1 MISIAAG
8 GRMKAEVLREIAAL
22 RQNEF
27 FKTLSMLRAQ
37 FNLMVMEAATQNR
50 KSVILEIP
58 QSYVGREPYDPVEMG
73 KALVEQFK
81 EDGYTVNGTYLRFTV
96 SWATSTSSGP
106 ATAKEDPSPR
116 PLIRVPKAKRV

>member
-1 MISIAAG
+1 
-8 GRMKAEVLREIAAL
+8 MKADVLREIAAL

-37 FNLMVMEAATQNR
+37 FNLVVIEAMRQNMS
-50 KSVILEIP
+50 SVLIEVP

-81 EDGYTVNGTYLRFTV
+81 EDGYAVSGTYLRFTV
-96 SWATSTSSGP
+96 SWA
-106 ATAKEDPSPR
+106 AKHQQVRIPESKEPEPM
-116 PLIRVPKAKRV
+116 IKVPKAKRP